1 MMMMMIKN
9 MRKNMRNLY
18 RKSKRKTISVQDLNT
33 PGKNIS
39 RKMTCIECY
48 KMTTRKI
55 QKSQYKLQ
63 QKCTNLSNNLG
74 IQVIQRKMLL
84 PSMGRPI
91 EKKRTCLEN
100 GLSKRR
106 KH

>member
-1 MMMMMIKN
+1 MMMIKN

-48 KMTTRKI
+48 KISRKI

-106 KH
+106 KR